1 MSPIRSYPKRI
12 HKVDEVKARSDDGID
27 LVDDLGNLGI
37 SIDDGGHV
45 GIGTDDPER
54 QLDVEDG
61 SDFPQVRI
69 THTDDTHYAEI
80 EATSNGTLRMTPS
93 SRTAQIDT
101 GDGNGGNL
109 QFTKSGGIVSGGI
122 SWDTGDQD
130 VTVFSEA
137 DLKLGAGGSDP
148 DVFIDNGGNV
158 GVGSASPD
166 RRLDVE
172 DGSDA
177 PQVRLTYDGSNSA
190 DLFATSNGTLRL
202 SPSSRTVQVDTG
214 DTNGGN
220 LQFTKAGGIVS
231 GGVSWDTGDQ
241 DVTVYSEADLMLGA
255 GGTSAKVFIDNGG
268 DVGIGNTDPAEKLDV
283 TGTAT
288 VDGLQIAS
296 SGTMTNIIDDD
307 TMGTASA
314 TTLATSESIKAY
326 VDSSSGSGDVTMAS
340 NTTTDNVVVT
350 SNGTGSKAVQQ
361 ANAAIT
367 TGGQS
372 LTVDSAS
379 GITIG
384 AGGDEFTITESSDV
398 ITLENTVT
406 DKDIILKTSDG
417 GTGVEVLKINAAD
430 PAVHIKGGAAQSGTV
445 RLYED
450 SDAGTNY
457 VDLKV
462 PSMSS
467 SWTWTFPDDDGTAN
481 QVLKTD
487 GNGATDWV
495 TTGDLTSV
503 SLTGDS
509 GGALAESTGDAGFTI
524 TGGTNA
530 TTSGAGTTITID
542 ATDRFTV
549 SARYR
554 IAALGTT
561 TTRYF
566 TRDTDAS
573 AEQYYIVYAKAVAD
587 PYEVD
592 MDWISGFESGPQFV
606 APRACKLTQIS
617 ATSKLKGTGTHCRI
631 HVFKGTVTNASAYN
645 TQVELTEIGTA
656 DMGPA
661 SGAITDNNIFAVNQA
676 ITSGNAG
683 AAGQAVVI
691 ALAPVGGTITATSYM
706 GLTME
711 FEVT

>member
-1 MSPIRSYPKRI
+1 MSPVRSYPKRT
-12 HKVDEVKARSDDGID
+12 HKIDEIKARSDDGID

-61 SDFPQVRI
+61 SNFPQVRI

-172 DGSDA
+172 DGSDV

-220 LQFTKAGGIVS
+220 LQFTKSGGIVS

-307 TMGTASA
+307 TMATASA

-326 VDSSSGSGDVTMAS
+326 VDASGGGSGDIT
-340 NTTTDNVVVT
+340 
-350 SNGTGSKAVQQ
+350 AV
-361 ANAAIT
+361 
-367 TGGQS
+367 
-372 LTVDSAS
+372 
-379 GITIG
+379 
-384 AGGDEFTITESSDV
+384 
-398 ITLENTVT
+398 
-406 DKDIILKTSDG
+406 
-417 GTGVEVLKINAAD
+417 
-430 PAVHIKGGAAQSGTV
+430 
-445 RLYED
+445 
-450 SDAGTNY
+450 
-457 VDLKV
+457 
-462 PSMSS
+462 SM
-467 SWTWTFPDDDGTAN
+467 
-481 QVLKTD
+481 
-487 GNGATDWV
+487 
-495 TTGDLTSV
+495 
-503 SLTGDS
+503 TGDS
-509 GGALAESTGDAGFTI
+509 GGELNVASGDADFTI
-524 TGGTNA
+524 AGGTGI
-530 TTSGAGTTITID
+530 TTSGSSTTVTIAGDNAAADGSTKGVCAFTAADFSASTGVISLSEERVQDIVGGMFSGNTETNITASYEDGDGTIDLVVSNDLSAFDNSSSGFITEEYITVTRSAQYAGALTAGNIYFRRYPGSYHTQITTSIADDATTIQNQYLTGYTGAAFIAPRALTISKISASAKVNAGSGQDRFRVWCLKGTPQNAAAYDGTTTLTKCAYADLYDAGTDFVDNYVYAVTGLTVD
-542 ATDRFTV
+542 ATD
-549 SARYR
+549 S
-554 IAALGTT
+554 
-561 TTRYF
+561 
-566 TRDTDAS
+566 
-573 AEQYYIVYAKAVAD
+573 
-587 PYEVD
+587 
-592 MDWISGFESGPQFV
+592 
-606 APRACKLTQIS
+606 IS
-617 ATSKLKGTGTHCRI
+617 AG
-631 HVFKGTVTNASAYN
+631 
-645 TQVELTEIGTA
+645 
-656 DMGPA
+656 D
-661 SGAITDNNIFAVNQA
+661 
-676 ITSGNAG
+676 
-683 AAGQAVVI
+683 VVI
-691 ALAPVGGTITATSYM
+691 MGLEPQGGSSGATSY
-706 GLTME
+706 LTMTFE
-711 FEVT
+711 FKIT